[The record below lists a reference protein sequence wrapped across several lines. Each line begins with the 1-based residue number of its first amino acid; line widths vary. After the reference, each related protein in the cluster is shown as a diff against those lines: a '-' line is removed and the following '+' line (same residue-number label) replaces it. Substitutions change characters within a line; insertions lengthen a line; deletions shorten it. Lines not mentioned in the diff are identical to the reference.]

1 MRWEEPHHPGPGLQL
16 DRHNNPHSPTLQHD
30 PPLQAHL
37 HPGGRDSFR
46 SVATTEEAQPAAA
59 NLPDDANDLRGFHFK
74 RLLRKP
80 LTWILIGAFA
90 LIAGVVAAALI
101 GPALGGAAFV
111 VALLIGVL
119 VVFAIADKQAAD
131 AFFALYCQQR
141 SLTLGGKEHLPPLT
155 PLLKKGDDRY
165 AERTMKGR
173 LGEGV
178 HGTLAL
184 FTYEEES
191 TDSEGHTE
199 TNYYRYTVGLTQVPD
214 CVAHCPELYCQRKF
228 GLRALEKFEDAFRTK
243 KERVKLESTELDEK
257 YEIFAGKEQDA
268 VWLRRLFS
276 PTFIVWLNDSAPK
289 KFAFELVDGTL
300 CCYVNG
306 HKENAEDLDA
316 VAAATAAVA
325 QRLKDEALETSEA
338 S

>member
-1 MRWEEPHHPGPGLQL
+1 V
-16 DRHNNPHSPTLQHD
+16 PTTAD
-30 PPLQAHL
+30 AH
-37 HPGGRDSFR
+37 
-46 SVATTEEAQPAAA
+46 AAAA
-59 NLPDDANDLRGFHFK
+59 NAPDDANDLRGFHFK
-74 RLLRKP
+74 RLLGKP
-80 LTWILIGAFA
+80 LTWILIGVFA
-90 LIAGVVAAALI
+90 LAAAIVCAALA
-101 GPALGGAAFV
+101 GAALGGAAFV
-111 VALLIGVL
+111 LVLLIGIGI
-119 VVFAIADKQAAD
+119 VFVIADKQAAD

-141 SLTLGGKEHLPPLT
+141 NLTLGGKEHLPPAT

-184 FTYEEES
+184 FTYEDET
-191 TDSEGHTE
+191 TDSEGNRQ

-214 CVAHCPELYCQRKF
+214 CVAHCAELYCQRKF

-243 KERVKLESTELDEK
+243 KERVKLESEELDK
-257 YEIFAGKEQDA
+257 RYEIFAGKEQDV
-268 VWLRRLFS
+268 VWLRRLFA
-276 PTFIVWLNDSAPK
+276 PTFIVWLNEQAPK

-306 HKENAEDLDA
+306 HKDQAEELDA

-325 QRLKDEALETSEA
+325 KRLKDEAGETSSPAGGSSEA
-338 S
+338 G